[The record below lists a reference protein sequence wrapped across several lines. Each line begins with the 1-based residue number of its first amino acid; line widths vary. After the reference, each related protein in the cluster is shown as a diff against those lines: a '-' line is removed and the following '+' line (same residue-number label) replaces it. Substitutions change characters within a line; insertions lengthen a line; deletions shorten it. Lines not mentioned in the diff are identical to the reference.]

1 MNFLNKI
8 IVIIITICLLVLI
21 YFNQSYIFHQ
31 IVSKPKI
38 YFWMKRDGNAESIK
52 EFKKNLKEFKSIE
65 SHFDSFADNTLHE
78 YTIPIFDKSIYI
90 KKYLPNQFDTQ
101 LFGKEDS
108 LPYIINMFTTPR
120 NLFGKWKGDSIF
132 RIDLDKRGKN
142 NQYKENYM
150 KALKSTDLESY
161 RALIKNYFKKHF
173 TKNLEIDYFD
183 FIHEQNINLT
193 YLIHFN
199 QYPSPADIEDV
210 LLFINTVRTYS
221 FKQTYLDKQ
230 LYNLQQFY
238 RKTLKLIGDSKGKT
252 CLVGK
257 WLEYGDFTQ
266 NQIFVEFIHN
276 ILGMAINWTNLMYK
290 YILEYDAGKI
300 TPIPKNNIKPYL
312 YETIRYLNPVRFTS
326 SKIKK
331 PELFDLERG
340 SSCMALHDL
349 KLPTRMPQFF
359 GKNPNKFNANRLMN
373 YKKDT
378 IKLEGKCPF
387 SGFFESPKGAKVV
400 CGMELF
406 EKEGYIGFGEGYRRC
421 PGEHLS
427 LVYLEEMAKFIK
439 QLNFE
444 IYLKN
449 GINKKIS
456 YIWGEVDKNLVLK
469 IG

>member
-1 MNFLNKI
+1 MNFLYKVL
-8 IVIIITICLLVLI
+8 VIAITIYFLVLV
-21 YFNQSYIFHQ
+21 YYNQSYIYHQ
-31 IVSKPKI
+31 IVSKPRI
-38 YFWMKRDGNAESIK
+38 YFWLQRDGNAESI
-52 EFKKNLKEFKSIE
+52 EDFKKNLKEYKSIE
-65 SHFDSFADNTLHE
+65 SHFDSFEDNKLHK

-90 KKYLPNQFDTQ
+90 KKYIPNQFDSQ
-101 LFGKEDS
+101 LFSKEDS

-120 NLFGKWKGDSIF
+120 NLIGKWKGDSIF
-132 RIDLDKRGKN
+132 RVDLEKRGEN
-142 NQYKENYM
+142 NKYKENYM
-150 KALKSTDLESY
+150 KALKQKDLELY
-161 RALIKNYFKKHF
+161 RKMIKKYFKKHF
-173 TKNLEIDYFD
+173 TEGLEIDYFD

-193 YLIHFN
+193 YLIHFR
-199 QYPSPADIEDV
+199 QYPTSADLKDV

-230 LYNLQQFY
+230 LFNLQQFH
-238 RKTLKLIGDSKGKT
+238 RKTLKLINESKGKH

-257 WLEYGDFTQ
+257 WLEYGDFTP

-290 YILEYDAGKI
+290 YILEYDKGKI
-300 TPIPKNNIKPYL
+300 PAIPKNDIKPYL

-331 PELFDLERG
+331 PELFDMERG

-349 KLPTRMPQFF
+349 KLPTRMGEFF
-359 GKNPNKFNANRLMN
+359 GKNTHKFNANRLKN
-373 YKKDT
+373 YKNDR
-378 IKLEGKCPF
+378 IKLDGKCPF

-406 EKEGYIGFGEGYRRC
+406 EKEGYVGFGEGYRRC

-427 LVYLEEMAKFIK
+427 LIYLEEMAKFIK
-439 QLNFE
+439 QLKFQV
-444 IYLKN
+444 YLKN
-449 GINKKIS
+449 GANRKIS
-456 YIWGEVDKNLVLK
+456 YIWGEIDKNLVLK